1 MNCCLHNSV
10 VHTTGYFGN
19 WTQCLNLCYLRHD
32 VFEIRFWVLLG
43 EEENVALL
51 NSTIYDIHKPNP

>member
-10 VHTTGYFGN
+10 VHTTGFLGN
-19 WTQCLNLCYLRHD
+19 WAQCLTLSCLRED